1 MKNLIRPNYI
11 FPHYIL
17 TSFIH
22 CILLSKEI
30 LLILKITPQNEKNAA
45 QFLYIYKKHF
55 RLWRGKSLTMLGIFI
70 AK

>member
-30 LLILKITPQNEKNAA
+30 LLILKITPQNEKNAS
-45 QFLYIYKKHF
+45 QFLYIYKKYF
-55 RLWRGKSLTMLGIFI
+55 RLWRGKSLTTLGVFI